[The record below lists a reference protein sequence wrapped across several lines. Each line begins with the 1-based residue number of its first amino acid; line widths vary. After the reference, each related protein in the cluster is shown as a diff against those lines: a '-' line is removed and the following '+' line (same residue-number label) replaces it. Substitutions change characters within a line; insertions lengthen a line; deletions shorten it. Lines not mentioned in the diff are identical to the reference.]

1 MLCFGCFDLKC
12 LDTHSDEFTLTLKTR
27 FNLPRGKKKMLA
39 WQPPCQAHQITMR
52 CQNKENF
59 FTFFFRVYFF
69 FGWLDWILG
78 PYLQLLDGALAAVYF
93 VNGLFQLSLSVARVP
108 QPRPSPHAV
117 PTIEILLTF
126 CVVFFFFFFWPTKRG
141 IENWEAFW
149 FVPVLQKDFLHI
161 HIYIYMCIC
170 MCVYFFF
177 FFFLSALLRC
187 VK

>member
-126 CVVFFFFFFWPTKRG
+126 CVVFFFFFFDPQSAALK
-141 IENWEAFW
+141 IEKLFDLSQSCRRT
-149 FVPVLQKDFLHI
+149 FYT
-161 HIYIYMCIC
+161 YIYTYI
-170 MCVYFFF
+170 CVYVCVYISFFF
-177 FFFLSALLRC
+177 FFCLLFC
-187 VK
+187 DA